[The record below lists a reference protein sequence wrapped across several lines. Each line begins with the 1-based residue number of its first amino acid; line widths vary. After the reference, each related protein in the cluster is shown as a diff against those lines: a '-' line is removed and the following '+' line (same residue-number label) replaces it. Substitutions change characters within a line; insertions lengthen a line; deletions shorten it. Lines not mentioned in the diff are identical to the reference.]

1 MTELILFYGL
11 LSLAVGIGGAY
22 SVYLYRKH
30 LHSHGKN
37 HMGGTHAH

>member
-11 LSLAVGIGGAY
+11 LGLAVGIGGAY

-30 LHSHGKN
+30 LHHSKDP
-37 HMGGTHAH
+37 MSGTSAH